1 MTDKKYKIR
10 KDLSIKFEGHTLYR
24 IEALRNISYD
34 VDKGDIGGFVEDEY
48 NLSRDFDCWIYNDA
62 KVFGEASIYNNAVI
76 LNNAIVK
83 NHAIVD
89 TNCVICGNAIL
100 DGYVH
105 IRGNVTVCDNAQIL
119 NTAYIFDDVVIR
131 NNVIIKDDAFI
142 CGHARIYGDVVV
154 SNNALIDGEACIQG
168 NMKISDTNDVIVIGP
183 IGPNNNY
190 ITFINQEG
198 IVYVNT
204 ESFFDTIEKF
214 KHEIK
219 TTYSEGL
226 SNIQYYNAIDYIEK
240 HFKDYNYYK
249 TVQKIKNIPYF
260 GLTEEERILVQE
272 KEGGLNDW

>member
-10 KDLSIKFEGHTLYR
+10 KDLSIEFEGHTLYR
-24 IEALRNISYD
+24 IEALKNISYD

-48 NLSRDFDCWIYNDA
+48 NLSRDFDCWIYNEA
-62 KVFGEASIYNNAVI
+62 KVFGEASIDNNAVI

-83 NHAIVD
+83 NHAIID
-89 TNCVICGNAIL
+89 GNSTICGNSII

-105 IRGNVTVCDNAQIL
+105 IRNYVTICDNAQIL

-142 CGHARIYGDVVV
+142 CGHARIYGDVIV

-168 NMKISDTNDVIVIGP
+168 NMKISDTNDVLVLGP

-272 KEGGLNDW
+272 KEDGLNDW